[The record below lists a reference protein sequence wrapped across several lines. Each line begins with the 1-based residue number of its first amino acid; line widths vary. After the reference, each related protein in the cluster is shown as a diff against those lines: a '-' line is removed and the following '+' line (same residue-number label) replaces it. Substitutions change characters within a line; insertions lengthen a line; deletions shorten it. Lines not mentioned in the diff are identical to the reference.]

1 MLNSLSLKYF
11 KCFESLHL
19 PLAPLTMLSGTNASG
34 KSSVLQALG
43 LLHQTMREHE
53 WSTRLML
60 NGKSIKLG
68 TVLDVVNES
77 QGGKSFEIGLEN
89 NEHFYSWKFTGER
102 NELSMAV
109 EQVLADKETHEYP
122 IFLQCLLPPQEKF
135 PKSLQHCLI
144 GLSYI
149 TAERIGPR
157 EIYPLEDK
165 QIASVVGFMG
175 EYAMSLFYS
184 RRDEPILDELTLET
198 ESRNTLFHQVTTR
211 MQQFFPNCLLAVEKV
226 QNANAVTLRLKTS
239 NETEFHRPINVG
251 FGLTQVLPIVIAA
264 LSAQKED
271 ILLIENPEVHLHPA
285 GQALMGQFLAEVASA
300 GVQVIL
306 ETHSDHILNG
316 IRRFVKSG
324 KISPEHNDVIA
335 ITITNHWDI
344 NSLEIALQA
353 AASPI
358 TSWQQLARDIPIC
371 CPNLTFSENSF
382 EPLYSHPFVDC
393 AAKRIVELLKVLD
406 KFKNCFDAQGQRT
419 DEGNRLYQEHFTGDK
434 AWFSTSSDDEKI
446 EFKNELTFNH
456 PNNKDEKLFCPWHG
470 KIKTPQIRIHF
481 SYPIRA
487 NKPLYVPYI
496 GLKITKK

>member
-1 MLNSLSLKYF
+1 MLNSLSLIYF

-34 KSSVLQALG
+34 KSSVLQALV

-89 NEHFYSWKFTGER
+89 NEHFFSWKFTGER

-109 EQVLADKETHEYP
+109 EKIYLNDKE
-122 IFLQCLLPPQEKF
+122 IFNYNTPNYLQKLLPSYFTIADHDFHVPFSSGGRKDNGVTDIHQPLTTGF
-135 PKSLQHCLI
+135 T
-144 GLSYI
+144 YI

-157 EIYPLEDK
+157 EVYVLEDR
-165 QIASVVGFMG
+165 QIAYAVGAMG

-184 RRDEPILDELTLET
+184 RRDEPILDELMLET
-198 ESRNTLFHQVTTR
+198 ESRNTLFHQVTAR

-324 KISPEHNDVIA
+324 KISPEQV
-335 ITITNHWDI
+335 
-344 NSLEIALQA
+344 ALHFFR
-353 AASPI
+353 
-358 TSWQQLARDIPIC
+358 ARSAD
-371 CPNLTFSENSF
+371 T
-382 EPLYSHPFVDC
+382 
-393 AAKRIVELLKVLD
+393 
-406 KFKNCFDAQGQRT
+406 AQVV
-419 DEGNRLYQEHFTGDK
+419 
-434 AWFSTSSDDEKI
+434 S
-446 EFKNELTFNH
+446 
-456 PNNKDEKLFCPWHG
+456 
-470 KIKTPQIRIHF
+470 PQINANGDLDCSPDGFFDQFDKDMNHF
-481 SYPIRA
+481 A
-487 NKPLYVPYI
+487 
-496 GLKITKK
+496 GWD